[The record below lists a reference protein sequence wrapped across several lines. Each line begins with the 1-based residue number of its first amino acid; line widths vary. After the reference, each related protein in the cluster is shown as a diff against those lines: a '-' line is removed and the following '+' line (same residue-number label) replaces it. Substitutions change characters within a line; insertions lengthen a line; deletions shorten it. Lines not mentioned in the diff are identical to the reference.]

1 MSIQSLFVGLVHH
14 RLGRIGLAILVVVA
28 TVALFA
34 NRVSPYDPYN
44 PLERGPRKLRPSRE
58 HPLGTDGQGRDILSQ
73 LIYGARVSLTVGLAT
88 AILVSGLAATMGVL
102 AGYLKGTVDTLI
114 MRTADVLFA
123 VPGLP
128 LMLILAVYLGA
139 SMRTIVVIFTLVGWP
154 GLARLIRSQVL
165 SVRER
170 PYVEAARAYG
180 ASEWRIMF
188 RHVLPSVSSII
199 TINGVM
205 MAAGMMLAEAGL
217 SFLGFGDPVV
227 ISWGKMLA
235 LSQQGHAMLFGMWW
249 WVIPPGLA
257 IFFTALGF
265 MLLGLALEEELN
277 PLLRRGQR

>member
-1 MSIQSLFVGLVHH
+1 MRIQSVFVSLARH
-14 RLGRIGLAILVVVA
+14 RLGRIGLAILIVVA

-34 NRVSPYDPYN
+34 DRISPYDPYN

-58 HPLGTDGQGRDILSQ
+58 HLLGTDGQGRDILSQ
-73 LIYGARVSLTVGLAT
+73 LIYGARVSLSVGLAT
-88 AILVSGLAATMGVL
+88 AILVSGLAALMGVL
-102 AGYLKGTVDTLI
+102 AGYLRGTVDTLI

-165 SVRER
+165 SVREH

-235 LSQQGHAMLFGMWW
+235 LAQQGHAMLFGLWW

-277 PLLRRGQR
+277 PLLRRG

>member
-1 MSIQSLFVGLVHH
+1 MSIQSLFVGLTHH
-14 RLGRIGLAILVVVA
+14 RLGRIGLAILLVVA

-34 NRVSPYDPYN
+34 DRLAPYDPYN

-73 LIYGARVSLTVGLAT
+73 LMYGARVSLSVGLAT
-88 AILVSGLAATMGVL
+88 AILISGLAAFMGVL
-102 AGYLKGTVDTLI
+102 AGYLRGSVDTVI

-170 PYVEAARAYG
+170 AYVEAARAYG

-235 LSQQGHAMLFGMWW
+235 LAQQGHAMLFGLWW

-277 PLLRRGQR
+277 PLLRRA

>member
-1 MSIQSLFVGLVHH
+1 MSIPSLFLGLAHH
-14 RLGRIGLAILVVVA
+14 RLGRVGLAILLLVA
-28 TVALFA
+28 TIALFA
-34 NRVSPYDPYN
+34 DRIAPYDPYN
-44 PLERGPRKLRPSRE
+44 PSERGPRKLRPSRE

-73 LIYGARVSLTVGLAT
+73 LIYGARVSLSVGLAT
-88 AILVSGLAATMGVL
+88 AILVSGLAAFMGVL

-139 SMRTIVVIFTLVGWP
+139 SMRTIVIIFTLVGWP
-154 GLARLIRSQVL
+154 GLARMIRSQVL

-217 SFLGFGDPVV
+217 SFLGFGDPIV

-235 LSQQGHAMLFGMWW
+235 LAQQGHAMLFGLWW

-277 PLLRRGQR
+277 PLLRRG

>member
-1 MSIQSLFVGLVHH
+1 MSIQSLIVGLAHH
-14 RLGRIGLAILVVVA
+14 RLGRIGLAILLVVA
-28 TVALFA
+28 TVALLA
-34 NRVSPYDPYN
+34 DRISPYDPYN
-44 PLERGPRKLRPSRE
+44 PLERGPRKLRPSGE

-73 LIYGARVSLTVGLAT
+73 LIYGARVSLSVGLAT
-88 AILVSGLAATMGVL
+88 AILVSGLAAFMGVL
-102 AGYLKGTVDTLI
+102 AGYLKGSVDTLI

-235 LSQQGHAMLFGMWW
+235 MAQQGHAMLFGLWW

-277 PLLRRGQR
+277 PLLRRS

>member
-1 MSIQSLFVGLVHH
+1 MSIQSLIVGLAHH
-14 RLGRIGLAILVVVA
+14 RLGRIGLAILLVVA
-28 TVALFA
+28 TVALLA
-34 NRVSPYDPYN
+34 DRISPYDPYN
-44 PLERGPRKLRPSRE
+44 PLERGPRKLRPSGE

-73 LIYGARVSLTVGLAT
+73 LIYGARVSLSVGLAT
-88 AILVSGLAATMGVL
+88 AILVSGLAAFMGVL
-102 AGYLKGTVDTLI
+102 AGYLKGSVDTLI

-235 LSQQGHAMLFGMWW
+235 LAQQGHAMLFGLWW

-277 PLLRRGQR
+277 PLLRRS